1 MSERLPGIRPRIG
14 LWRRLDMSARRG
26 FPSAIAALLLLLT
39 GAPFGLAGQAELQ
52 FATALCCVFFWSLF
66 RPASMP
72 PWIVFLL
79 GVLLDLLGFAPIGI
93 GMLILLCVHGVAMRA
108 RRFLVR
114 QGFVTVWLAFALL
127 SAAAALAQWV
137 LTSLLALSPMPG
149 LPAWFVAAIATG
161 LYPLLAIPLTRA
173 HRSLADPEGA

>member
-1 MSERLPGIRPRIG
+1 MSERLPGIRPRFS

-26 FPSAIAALLLLLT
+26 FPSALAALLLLLT
-39 GAPFGLAGQAELQ
+39 GAPFGFVGQAELQ
-52 FATALCCVFFWSLF
+52 FAVALCCVFFWTLF

-79 GVLLDLLGFAPIGI
+79 GVLLDLLSFAPLGI
-93 GMLILLCVHGVAMRA
+93 GVLILLAVHGIALRS

-114 QGFVTVWLAFALL
+114 LGFMPVWLFFALL
-127 SAAAALAQWV
+127 AGGAALTQWMLV
-137 LTSLLALSPMPG
+137 SALSLNLMPV
-149 LPAWFVAAIATG
+149 LPAWFLAAVTVG
-161 LYPLLAIPLTRA
+161 LYPLLAIPLTLA